1 MWQVIQSIFKY
12 KLLKTSELTQK
23 DIELAIIKQTIS
35 HLKKN
40 HAMRKWC
47 MWLITLNDDSIN

>member
-23 DIELAIIKQTIS
+23 DIELAIIKQTLS
-35 HLKKN
+35 QLKKN

-47 MWLITLNDDSIN
+47 M